1 MRAPRYV
8 PSAEKALEVI
18 LWFAHSWPGIDVY
31 HLAKAAFYADKH
43 HVSNYGRP
51 IVGDQYEAAPYGP
64 LPQVIY
70 GLIKHDPIE
79 LLALGSNGPL
89 PFEMDAD
96 TYQIKGQREPNPR
109 RLSESD
115 VEALEVGLS
124 HVRGRSFDELYAETH
139 NDPAYQRSEGMRMDY
154 REFIDDEDPDKPKKA
169 EYLTEVAALAVL

>member
-8 PSAEKALEVI
+8 PSAETALEVI

-89 PFEMDAD
+89 PDKASLMTCRSRVRDRSRAAKKPTVKTPSTSFMPLWS
-96 TYQIKGQREPNPR
+96 KGNPKPNSR
-109 RLSESD
+109 MK
-115 VEALEVGLS
+115 AMII
-124 HVRGRSFDELYAETH
+124 
-139 NDPAYQRSEGMRMDY
+139 PAMKYNVSSR
-154 REFIDDEDPDKPKKA
+154 
-169 EYLTEVAALAVL
+169 